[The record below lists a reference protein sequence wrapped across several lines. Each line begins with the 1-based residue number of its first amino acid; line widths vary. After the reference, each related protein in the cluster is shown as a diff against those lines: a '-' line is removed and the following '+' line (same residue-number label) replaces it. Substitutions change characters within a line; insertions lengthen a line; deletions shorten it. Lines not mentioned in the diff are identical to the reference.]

1 MLTMGIDIGSR
12 STQCVILED
21 GQLLTYGNIE
31 TGPNSAENACAAV
44 EAAIHRRDELWG
56 EYRMQLPNTD
66 TSHLRIEDMAYIV
79 ATGYGRVVVP
89 FANANI
95 TEISCHARGAHWF
108 VPGVSTILDM
118 GGQDCKGIRV
128 NERGEVTKFIMN
140 DKCAGGT
147 GRFMEIMAAILQ
159 LPLPEIGPISLE
171 STKKIPFNTICA
183 VFAKSEA
190 VALMKDGASKAD
202 ILAGLHEAISARV
215 LALLKRVG
223 IEEKFVI
230 TGGIAKNAGVVRKI
244 EDKLGGLKATIPTE
258 PQIAGALGAALLAL
272 DRARKKAAENTSRT
286 ICSAPGKEAA
296 PD

>member
-31 TGPNSAENACAAV
+31 TGPNSTENSRAAV

-147 GRFMEIMAAILQ
+147 GRFMEIIAAIIQ

-230 TGGIAKNAGVVRKI
+230 TGGIAKNVGVVRKV
-244 EDKLGGLKATIPTE
+244 EDKLGGLKATIPAE
-258 PQIAGALGAALLAL
+258 PQIAGALGAALFAL